1 MIAMEE
7 TQSVEVGEPG
17 EPSCFRETLN
27 PDRGAQRGAAV

>member
-7 TQSVEVGEPG
+7 TQNVEVGESG

-27 PDRGAQRGAAV
+27 PDRGAQ